1 MSEAQYQQTVMAEQ
15 EFIEEGKQMNIYKRI
30 NAARKQFHA
39 INLKK
44 TGHNK
49 FAGYYYFELGD
60 FLIQA
65 LKVFAD
71 NGLMSIVYFD
81 VNMAYMDI
89 VNVDEPK
96 EIVKITSPMGSAALK
111 GCHEVQNIGACETYQ
126 RRYLWVAALE
136 IVEHDQLDASEPLK
150 PVKPASA
157 KPVSVDVFENMDD
170 DEKEFLQNLATDVR
184 FLLSKNLTQSAVNR
198 LESENLTADEKVAIW
213 SLFDSKQR
221 SSMKSLTPTAEGK

>member
-15 EFIEEGKQMNIYKRI
+15 QFIEEATNMNIYAKL
-30 NAARKQFHA
+30 NAARQQFHNIA
-39 INLKK
+39 LKK

-60 FLIQA
+60 FLIPA
-65 LKVFAD
+65 LKVFND
-71 NGLMSIVYFD
+71 NGLLSIVYFD
-81 VNMAYMDI
+81 AAMAYMDI
-89 VNVDEPK
+89 VNVDAPK
-96 EIVKITSPMGSAALK
+96 EVIRITSPLGSAALK

-157 KPVSVDVFENMDD
+157 KPVSVDVFDAMDD
-170 DEKEFLQNLATDVR
+170 EEQTFLRTTAADIKC
-184 FLLSKNLTQSAVNR
+184 LLSKNMAQHAVDR
-198 LESENLTADEKVAIW
+198 LHSQNLTADEKVAIW

-221 SSMKSLTPTAEGK
+221 AAMKARTPTTEGK

>member
-1 MSEAQYQQTVMAEQ
+1 
-15 EFIEEGKQMNIYKRI
+15 MNIYAKL
-30 NAARKQFHA
+30 NAARQQFHNIA
-39 INLKK
+39 LKK

-60 FLIQA
+60 FLIPA
-65 LKVFAD
+65 LKVFND
-71 NGLMSIVYFD
+71 NGLLSIVYFD
-81 VNMAYMDI
+81 AAMAYMDI
-89 VNVDEPK
+89 VNVDAPK
-96 EIVKITSPMGSAALK
+96 EVIRITSPLGSAALK

-157 KPVSVDVFENMDD
+157 KPVSVDVFDAMDD
-170 DEKEFLQNLATDVR
+170 EEQTFLRTTAADIKC
-184 FLLSKNLTQSAVNR
+184 LLSKNMAQHAVDR
-198 LESENLTADEKVAIW
+198 LHSQNLTADEKVAIW

-221 SSMKSLTPTAEGK
+221 AAMKARTPTTEGK

>member
-1 MSEAQYQQTVMAEQ
+1 MAEQ
-15 EFIEEGKQMNIYKRI
+15 QFIEEATNMNIYAKL
-30 NAARKQFHA
+30 NAARQQFHNIA
-39 INLKK
+39 LKK

-65 LKVFAD
+65 LKVFND
-71 NGLMSIVYFD
+71 NGLLSIVYFD
-81 VNMAYMDI
+81 AAMAYMDI

-96 EIVKITSPMGSAALK
+96 EIVRITSPMGSAALK

-157 KPVSVDVFENMDD
+157 KSVSVDVFETMDD
-170 DEKEFLQNLATDVR
+170 DEKEFLQNLATDIR
-184 FLLSKNLTQSAVNR
+184 FMLSGNMTQDAVNR
-198 LESENLTADEKVAIW
+198 LHSEKLSADEKVAIW

-221 SSMKSLTPTAEGK
+221 AAMKSLTPTTEGK

>member
-15 EFIEEGKQMNIYKRI
+15 QFIEEAKKMNIYAKL
-30 NAARKQFHA
+30 NAARQQFHNIA
-39 INLKK
+39 LKK

-60 FLIQA
+60 FLIPA
-65 LKVFAD
+65 LKVFND
-71 NGLMSIVYFD
+71 NGLLSIVYFD
-81 VNMAYMDI
+81 ANMAYMDI
-89 VNVDEPK
+89 INVDEPK
-96 EIVKITSPMGSAALK
+96 EIVRITSPMGSAALK

-157 KPVSVDVFENMDD
+157 KPVSVDVFDDMDD

-184 FLLSKNLTQSAVNR
+184 FLLSGNQTQSAVNR
-198 LESENLTADEKVAIW
+198 LNSENLTADEKVAIW

-221 SSMKSLTPTAEGK
+221 SAMKSLTPTEGK